1 MMPAHQIYLDSI
13 SMLHMLMKARLAVML
28 RKKYLLTRLF
38 LLELQKQEN

>member
-1 MMPAHQIYLDSI
+1 MPAYQIYLGNISI
-13 SMLHMLMKARLAVML
+13 LHMLMQARLAVML